1 MANLAGNF
9 SLHLFPEMKQRIY
22 IDTSVLGGY
31 FDKEFET
38 DTKLF
43 FNRIFNQEYQV
54 HLSEISQ
61 IELLPAPQHVKDLV
75 QAIPQNCLVMLDFSL
90 EARELANNYI
100 SEKILGKASLND
112 AYHIAIATVNRIDV
126 LVSWNF
132 RHIVNLDKIRL
143 FNAINLKFGYPVMDI
158 RAPKELIKY
167 ED

>member
-1 MANLAGNF
+1 
-9 SLHLFPEMKQRIY
+9 MKQRIY

-31 FDKEFET
+31 FDAEFET

-43 FNRIFNQEYQV
+43 FKGIEKKEVLV

-75 QAIPQNCLVMLDFSL
+75 QSIPQDCLVMLDFSK
-90 EARELANNYI
+90 EAQELANNYI
-100 SEKILGKASLND
+100 REKALGTASLND

-126 LVSWNF
+126 LASWNF

-143 FNAINLKFGYPVMDI
+143 FNAINLKFGYPVIDI

>member
-1 MANLAGNF
+1 
-9 SLHLFPEMKQRIY
+9 MKQRIY

-31 FDKEFET
+31 FDKEFEA

-43 FNRIFNQEYQV
+43 FKGIEKKEVLV

-75 QAIPQNCLVMLDFSL
+75 QSIPQDCLVMLDFSK
-90 EARELANNYI
+90 EAQELANNYI
-100 SEKILGKASLND
+100 REKALGTASLND

-126 LVSWNF
+126 LASWNF

-143 FNAINLKFGYPVMDI
+143 FNAINLKFGYPVIDI

>member
-1 MANLAGNF
+1 MQ
-9 SLHLFPEMKQRIY
+9 QRIY

-43 FNRIFNQEYQV
+43 FKRIEKKEV
-54 HLSEISQ
+54 LIHLSEISQ

-75 QAIPQNCLVMLDFSL
+75 QTIPQDCLVMLDFSK
-90 EARELANNYI
+90 EAQELANNYI
-100 SEKILGKASLND
+100 SEKALGTASLND

-126 LVSWNF
+126 LASWNF

-143 FNAINLKFGYPVMDI
+143 FNAINLKFGYPVIDI
-158 RAPKELIKY
+158 RAPKELINY

>member
-1 MANLAGNF
+1 
-9 SLHLFPEMKQRIY
+9 MKQRIY
-22 IDTSVLGGY
+22 IDTSVIGGY
-31 FDKEFET
+31 YDIEFEA

-43 FNRIFNQEYQV
+43 FNRIKDKEYSV
-54 HLSEISQ
+54 HISKISS
-61 IELLPAPQHVKDLV
+61 IELMPAPQRVKDVLKLIPNGCLTTLEFTEEA
-75 QAIPQNCLVMLDFSL
+75 QA
-90 EARELANNYI
+90 LANHYI
-100 SEKILGKASLND
+100 REKILGKASLND

-143 FNAINLKFGYPVMDI
+143 FNAINLKLGYPFIEI